1 MVLSCFLY
9 LRRDLIHFFVARIP
23 GARGCDEFSSVQRG
37 FFAADLQLIDGD
49 DGFGEWKNKS
59 AQFILSVSVCVKC
72 WLLVKSEE

>member
-49 DGFGEWKNKS
+49 DGFWGM
-59 AQFILSVSVCVKC
+59 
-72 WLLVKSEE
+72 EE